1 MHSVI
6 YSPAARRDLK
16 SLPEEAAKKIFR
28 SVSAIKGDP
37 YSFVK
42 KLKGSAKCPLYSL
55 RVGAYRVIMMIED
68 ERMIIFVIEVGHRS
82 NVYRKY

>member
-6 YSPAARRDLK
+6 YSQATRRDLK
-16 SLPEEAAKKIFR
+16 SLPEDAARRIFR
-28 SVSAIKGDP
+28 AVQEIKPNP
-37 YSFVK
+37 YSSVK
-42 KLKGSAKCPLYSL
+42 KLKGPAKYPLYSL

-82 NVYRKY
+82 TIYRKY

>member
-6 YSPAARRDLK
+6 YSRAARKDLK
-16 SLPEEAAKKIFR
+16 SLPEEAARKIFR
-28 SVSAIKGDP
+28 AVSAIKEDP

-42 KLKGSAKCPLYSL
+42 KLKGSAKCSLYSL
-55 RVGAYRVIMMIED
+55 SVGAYRVIMMIED

-82 NVYRKY
+82 NIYRKY

>member
-1 MHSVI
+1 MPSVI

-16 SLPEEAAKKIFR
+16 GLPEEAAEKIFR
-28 SVSAIKGDP
+28 AVSAIKEDP

-42 KLKGSAKCPLYSL
+42 KLKGSAKGPLYSL
-55 RVGAYRVIMMIED
+55 KVGAYRVIMMIED

-82 NVYRKY
+82 TIYRKY